1 MNQEFQG
8 TWDRIINLVPW
19 IREKLWAWLEGDIP
33 ESVIVILDSIFIVG
47 FIISVVMTLVIGLI
61 WMERRLLGWFQVRYG
76 PNRNG
81 PAGIGQ
87 PVADAIKFLFKEVIE
102 VKYGQK
108 LLLWL
113 SPILLFFSVFMAF
126 AVLPIGFGKKGAL
139 ANLDIGILY
148 LVAMGSIG
156 VIGVLIGGW
165 GSRNKWSLLGSMRA
179 VAQMVSYEI
188 PMVLSVVGIILIVGS
203 MNIGEIVS
211 QQGLP
216 FIFVQP
222 LGFLLY
228 FISAIAE
235 LNRTPMDQI
244 EAESE
249 LTTGYFTEYSGM
261 WFATFFLAEYIN
273 AFVVSCITTTLFLGG
288 WKAWPL
294 PGDWHWLP
302 GGIVFLVKALLVFAF
317 IIWMRATLPRLRID
331 QIMAFSWKFLIPVAL
346 INIFITAGEVL
357 IGDAVGLTHSGESIL
372 HHWWMALV
380 NIPLAIGIVVI
391 WSKLF
396 FKLGGGRV
404 EFGSI
409 RHGYRK
415 GDASDTEA
423 PLSAQGYNSIS

>member
-1 MNQEFQG
+1 MGEGYNVWEI
-8 TWDRIINLVPW
+8 IINIVPW
-19 IREKLWAWLEGDIP
+19 IREKMWSGLDEHVPD
-33 ESVIVILDSIFIVG
+33 SVIVILDSIFFIG
-47 FIISVVMTLVIGLI
+47 FIVSVVMTLVIFLI

-81 PAGIGQ
+81 PLGFGQ

-102 VKYGQK
+102 IRHGQR

-126 AVLPIGFGKKGAL
+126 AVIPMGFGPKGAL
-139 ANLDIGILY
+139 ANLDIGLLY
-148 LVAMGSIG
+148 LVAIGSIG
-156 VIGVLIGGW
+156 VVGVLIGGW

-188 PMVLSVVGIILIVGS
+188 PMVLSVIGIILIVGT
-203 MNIGEIVS
+203 MNISEIVNH
-211 QQGLP
+211 QGLP

-222 LGFLLY
+222 LGFFLY

-235 LNRTPMDQI
+235 LNRTPMDQV

-273 AFVVSCITTTLFLGG
+273 AFVVSCIVTTLFLGG

-294 PGDWHWLP
+294 PGDWYWLP
-302 GGIVFLVKALLVFAF
+302 GGIVFLTKSLLVFAF

-331 QIMAFSWKFLIPVAL
+331 QIMAFAWKFLIPIAL

-357 IGDAVGLTHSGESIL
+357 IADEIGLTHAGEEAV
-372 HHWWMALV
+372 HHWWMALI
-380 NIPLAIGIVVI
+380 NIPAAIIIVVI

-404 EFGSI
+404 DVGSL
-409 RHGYRK
+409 RYGHSE
-415 GDASDTEA
+415 GDASDAKA
-423 PLSAQGYNSIS
+423 PLSA